1 MFNLQPIGFVLKQ
14 FRILSLSISIVALVV
29 FSCSPASDSP
39 EKKEETYPTI
49 LSYLQQKDNVKGSTS
64 LVLTDSKSWR
74 EKIKT
79 KEGDLLAALKNIYF
93 QKKLENLYVV
103 AEKRTQEDSQEIR
116 LPGITSKNL
125 SSIQVSPRNLQHL
138 HSEDDLMLYRY
149 KGEVKSFTVPKA
161 SGIVK
166 NIDWVNWK
174 LIDALFPV
182 RLHKNKKSFLTGSNS
197 TEFIVD
203 NRFIYFFVSK
213 DAIFTESS
221 KESLLILIYAQ
232 KAKEPPAASI
242 QSCWVSLYMVDQ
254 QNKMQVLN
262 MGEVNLDIEKQLL
275 DDKGEWLLRAQ
286 IVQIPRHA
294 QGIGFALRSE
304 ISLQFDDFILFVINK

>member
-1 MFNLQPIGFVLKQ
+1 MFNLQPRGLVLKQ
-14 FRILSLSISIVALVV
+14 FRILFLCIVVV
-29 FSCSPASDSP
+29 YSCSPASDPP
-39 EKKEETYPTI
+39 EKKEETYHSI
-49 LSYLQQKDNVKGSTS
+49 LSYLQRKDNVKGSTS
-64 LVLTDSKSWR
+64 LILTDSKSWR
-74 EKIKT
+74 ERIKT

-103 AEKRTQEDSQEIR
+103 AEKKDKEGSQEDSQEIS
-116 LPGITSKNL
+116 LPGITSKSL
-125 SSIQVSPRNLQHL
+125 SSLQLPLRNLQHL

-166 NIDWVNWK
+166 NLDWVNWK

-182 RLHKNKKSFLTGSNS
+182 RLHKNKKSFLSGSNS
-197 TEFIVD
+197 TEFIVN
-203 NRFIYFFVSK
+203 NRFTYFFVSK
-213 DAIFTESS
+213 DAIFSESS
-221 KESLLILIYAQ
+221 KESLLILLYAQ
-232 KAKEPPAASI
+232 KTNEPPATSI
-242 QSCWVSLYMVDQ
+242 QSCWVSLYIVDK

-262 MGEVNLDIEKQLL
+262 MGDINLDIEKQLM

-286 IVQIPRHA
+286 IVQVPHHA

-304 ISLQFDDFILFVINK
+304 ITVQFDDFILFVLNK